1 MQRLTP
7 QPCAE
12 DQAHYEQNDRTTVNG
27 QRSTVNGMAMQF
39 SRQGKAFR

>member
-12 DQAHYEQNDRTTVNG
+12 DQAHYEQNDRTTVND
-27 QRSTVNGMAMQF
+27 
-39 SRQGKAFR
+39 